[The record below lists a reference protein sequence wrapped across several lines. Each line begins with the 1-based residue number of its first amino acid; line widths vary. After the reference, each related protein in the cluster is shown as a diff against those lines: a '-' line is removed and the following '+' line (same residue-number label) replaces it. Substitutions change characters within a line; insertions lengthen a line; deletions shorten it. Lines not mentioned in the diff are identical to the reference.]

1 MSIKKKKSLSD
12 AKELELKI
20 INNSLDAQIHIYN
33 FVQNKSYKKLG
44 YSSFKK
50 WASEKKEELGLSYD
64 SLNNYYNTARVTSKI
79 FSKKEIG
86 CFSPYSLKP
95 LLKLSDEELKKFKSK
110 LKLKLKITEPVK
122 GSLTRKMVLEIL
134 SNSKISSKNE
144 LKEVAD
150 NLSAVLDDDLD
161 DDISKVVN
169 QTPAYHELKK
179 DISKS
184 IHQEASGSIVK
195 DLSVTLCK
203 KLSKKRRKRL
213 SKKLVATLH

>member
-110 LKLKLKITEPVK
+110 LIITEPVK

-134 SNSKISSKNE
+134 SNSEISSKNE
-144 LKEVAD
+144 LKEV
-150 NLSAVLDDDLD
+150 
-161 DDISKVVN
+161 
-169 QTPAYHELKK
+169 T
-179 DISKS
+179 
-184 IHQEASGSIVK
+184 
-195 DLSVTLCK
+195 
-203 KLSKKRRKRL
+203 
-213 SKKLVATLH
+213 

>member
-1 MSIKKKKSLSD
+1 MSIKKKRSLSD

-44 YSSFKK
+44 YSSFKE

-64 SLNNYYNTARVTSKI
+64 SLNNYYNTARITSKI

-95 LLKLSDEELKKFKSK
+95 LLKLSDGELKKFKSK
-110 LKLKLKITEPVK
+110 LKLTLTEPVK

-134 SNSKISSKNE
+134 SNSEISTKNE
-144 LKEVAD
+144 PKEVT
-150 NLSAVLDDDLD
+150 DDLD
-161 DDISKVVN
+161 DDISKVAN
-169 QTPAYHELKK
+169 QTPAYQELKK

-213 SKKLVATLH
+213 SKKLVATLR